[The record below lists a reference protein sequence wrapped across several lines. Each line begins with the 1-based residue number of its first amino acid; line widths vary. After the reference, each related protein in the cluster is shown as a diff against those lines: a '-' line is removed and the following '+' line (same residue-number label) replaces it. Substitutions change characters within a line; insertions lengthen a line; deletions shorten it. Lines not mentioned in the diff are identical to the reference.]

1 MQTPNI
7 IQDASTKDQSQRE
20 VAKGILDSG
29 MLTSFQRTSIDGV
42 ITSAMPAREDKGM
55 TKVRK
60 VKPGAT
66 KKDVGFLQYQG
77 SRFA

>member
-1 MQTPNI
+1 
-7 IQDASTKDQSQRE
+7 
-20 VAKGILDSG
+20 

-42 ITSAMPAREDKGM
+42 ISSAMPKREDKDM

-66 KKDVGFLQYQG
+66 KKDVGFVRYQG

>member
-1 MQTPNI
+1 MQTPHI

-29 MLTSFQRTSIDGV
+29 MLTSFQRTSIDG
-42 ITSAMPAREDKGM
+42 IISSAMPKREDKGVE
-55 TKVRK
+55 KIRK

-66 KKDVGFLQYQG
+66 KKDVGFVQYQG